1 MAKFSVEGTVR
12 GADIFQKLLLLVKS
26 FLCAGAD
33 QHNGGNSSNNI
44 QITDHVGSGAF
55 IHAAAAGVG
64 IYHQFIYTELL
75 VDSAD
80 HNCLVYGLV
89 ITTDKVTVEI
99 GVQIVHVLYIR
110 QRIKGKNIIY
120 VESML
125 RQGQVALKE
134 QLGAVD
140 HGVHEKI
147 FSLWHMTNLIPGEDL
162 IHWQAVTVLHNL
174 LAGSALF
181 LVYKVTDEKVNC
193 FGALYQL
200 FQSFQ
205 DLFVGFFIYPV
216 ITVYN
221 LEIEAL
227 GIVDASVYGAAVAKV
242 WLMNGADNAWIF
254 LLVFICDLGCPV
266 LGSIVNYKD
275 LYFVSSW

>member
-12 GADIFQKLLLLVKS
+12 GADIFQKLLLLVES

-33 QHNGGNSSNNI
+33 QHNGGNGSNNI

-64 IYHQFIYTELL
+64 IYHQFIYAELL

-89 ITTDKVTVEI
+89 IAADKVTVEI
-99 GVQIVHVLYIR
+99 SIQVVHVLYIR

-120 VESML
+120 VEGML
-125 RQGQVALKE
+125 RQSQVALKE
-134 QLGAVD
+134 KLGTVD

-147 FSLWHMTNLIPGEDL
+147 FSLWHVTYFIPGENL
-162 IHWQAVTVLHNL
+162 VHWQAVTILHNL
-174 LAGSALF
+174 LAGSTLF
-181 LVYKVTDEKVNC
+181 LVYKITDEKINC
-193 FGALYQL
+193 FGAFYQL

-216 ITVYN
+216 IAVYN
-221 LEIEAL
+221 LEIEPL
-227 GIVDASVYGAAVAKV
+227 GIVDTGVYGAAVARF
-242 WLMNGADNAWIF
+242 G
-254 LLVFICDLGCPV
+254 
-266 LGSIVNYKD
+266 
-275 LYFVSSW
+275 

>member
-12 GADIFQKLLLLVKS
+12 GADIFQKLLLLVES

-33 QHNGGNSSNNI
+33 QHNGGNGSNNI

-64 IYHQFIYTELL
+64 IYHQFIYAELL

-89 ITTDKVTVEI
+89 IAADKVTVEI
-99 GVQIVHVLYIR
+99 GIQVVHVLYIR

-120 VESML
+120 VEGML
-125 RQGQVALKE
+125 RQSQVALKE
-134 QLGAVD
+134 KLGTVD

-147 FSLWHMTNLIPGEDL
+147 FSLWHVTYFIPGENL
-162 IHWQAVTVLHNL
+162 VHWQAVTVLHNL
-174 LAGSALF
+174 LAGRTLF

-193 FGALYQL
+193 FGAFYQL

-205 DLFVGFFIYPV
+205 DFFVGFFIYPV
-216 ITVYN
+216 IAVYN
-221 LEIEAL
+221 LKIETL
-227 GIVDASVYGAAVAKV
+227 GIVDAGVYSAAVAKV
-242 WLMNGADNAWIF
+242 WLMDGADNAWIF
-254 LLVFICDLGCPV
+254 LLVFICDLGCSV

-275 LYFVSSW
+275 LYFISAW